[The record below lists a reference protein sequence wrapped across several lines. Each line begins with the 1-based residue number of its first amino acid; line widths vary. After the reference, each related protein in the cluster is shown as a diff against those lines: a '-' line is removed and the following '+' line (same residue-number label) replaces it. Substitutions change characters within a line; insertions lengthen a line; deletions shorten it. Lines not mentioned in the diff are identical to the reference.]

1 MQRKIDQ
8 WFEEHRDEMVQ
19 DIMRLC
25 RIRSV
30 REESREGMP
39 YGEGPARVLA
49 EALSMAEGMGFATRN
64 YENYVGTVDYNDK
77 ETELLILAHLDVVP
91 EGTGWTVTEPYAPK
105 VVDGRLYARGSADD
119 KGPAVAALYALRV
132 LRELDV
138 SLSRNVRLLLG
149 TDEER
154 GSSDL
159 KYYFEREKAP
169 RHSFS
174 PDASYPVCN
183 VEKGSFGGSFTAEW
197 AESAALP
204 RIVYAKGGQTSN
216 VVPRDAEAVVE
227 GLSVPEVDAVARA
240 YADKTKARFT
250 VTTSEDGKG
259 VKITVLGEGA
269 HASTPEKGNNAALA
283 LVEMLCGLPL
293 APCEGVE
300 RLRAVAEIFPH
311 GDGAGQA
318 AGVAQSDE
326 ISGALTLNIGL
337 FEYTLTGLRGVI
349 DSRVPVC
356 ANEDNMSRVLER
368 RLADRGL
375 TLSTTKMRAPHH
387 TPADSPLV
395 RTLLHVYE
403 EVTGQKGYCYSMGGG
418 TYVHNIEGGV
428 AFGCAKEEVDNHMHG
443 PDEFAVVEDLVESA
457 RMFARVIVG
466 MCG

>member
-8 WFEEHRDEMVQ
+8 WFEEHREELVQ

-30 REESREGMP
+30 RGESSEGLP
-39 YGEGPARVLA
+39 YGEGPAKALE
-49 EALSMAEGMGFATRN
+49 EALRMAEGMGFSTRN

-91 EGTGWTVTEPYAPK
+91 EGSGWSVTEPYEPK
-105 VVDGRLYARGSADD
+105 VVEGKLYARGSADD
-119 KGPAVAALYALRV
+119 KGPAVAALYAMRA

-138 SLSRNVRLLLG
+138 KLNRNVRLLVG
-149 TDEER
+149 TDEEC

-159 KYYFEREKAP
+159 KYYFAREKAP
-169 RHSFS
+169 KHSFS

-183 VEKGSFGGSFTAEW
+183 VEKGSFGGEFTAKW
-197 AESAALP
+197 DESTALP
-204 RIVYAKGGQTSN
+204 RIVYARGGHTSN
-216 VVPRDAEAVVE
+216 VVPRDAEALVE
-227 GLSVPEVDAVARA
+227 GLTASEVKEVCARFA
-240 YADKTKARFT
+240 EKTGARFT
-250 VTTSEDGKG
+250 VTESDQG
-259 VKITVLGEGA
+259 VKIDVLGVGA

-283 LVEMLCGLPL
+283 LVEMLCALPL
-293 APCEGVE
+293 APCEGLE
-300 RLRAVAEIFPH
+300 RLKAVAEIFPH
-311 GDGAGQA
+311 RDGAGQA

-326 ISGALTLNIGL
+326 VSGALTLNIGI
-337 FEYTLTGLRGVI
+337 FEYGLDGLRGVI

-356 ANEDNMSRVLER
+356 ANEENMSRVLQR
-368 RLADRGL
+368 RLGECGL
-375 TLSTTKMRAPHH
+375 TLPSTAMRAPHH
-387 TPADSPLV
+387 TPAESPLV
-395 RTLLHVYE
+395 RTLLNVYE
-403 EVTGQKGYCYSMGGG
+403 EVTGEKGYCYSMGGG

-428 AFGCAKEEVDNHMHG
+428 AFGCGKQGIDNHMHG

>member
-30 REESREGMP
+30 REDALEGMP
-39 YGEGPARVLA
+39 YGEGPARALA
-49 EALSMAEGMGFATRN
+49 EALKMADGMGFATRN

-105 VVDGRLYARGSADD
+105 VVDGKLYARGSADD

-132 LRELDV
+132 LRELGV
-138 SLSRNVRLLLG
+138 GLNRNVRLLLG

-159 KYYFEREKAP
+159 RYYFEREKAP

-183 VEKGSFGGSFTAEW
+183 VEKGSFGATFSAEW
-197 AESAALP
+197 PENAALP
-204 RIVYAKGGQTSN
+204 RVVYARGGQTAN
-216 VVPRDAEAVVE
+216 VVPRDAEALIE
-227 GLSVPEVDAVARA
+227 GLSVQEVEKACQACA
-240 YADKTKARFT
+240 QKTGAKFT
-250 VTTSEDGKG
+250 VAQAQNG
-259 VKITVLGEGA
+259 VKVDVLGEGA

-283 LVEMLCGLPL
+283 LVEMLCTLPL
-293 APCEGVE
+293 APGQGLDA
-300 RLRAVAEIFPH
+300 LRGVAEVFPH
-311 GDGAGQA
+311 GDGAGKA

-326 ISGALTLNIGL
+326 ISGALTLNIGI
-337 FEYTLTGLRGVI
+337 FECTLTGLRGVI
-349 DSRVPVC
+349 DSRVPIC
-356 ANEDNMSRVLER
+356 ANQENMSLVLQK
-368 RLADRGL
+368 RLAEYGL
-375 TLSTTKMRAPHH
+375 NLSTTKMRPPHH

-403 EVTGQKGYCYSMGGG
+403 EVTGEKGYCYSMGGG

-428 AFGCAKEEVDNHMHG
+428 AFGCAKENVDNHMHG

>member
-8 WFEEHRDEMVQ
+8 WFEAHRDEMVQ

-30 REESREGMP
+30 RGESGEGMP
-39 YGEGPARVLA
+39 YGEGPAKALA
-49 EALSMAEGMGFATRN
+49 ESLNMARNMGFVTRN
-64 YENYVGTVDYNDK
+64 YDNYVGTIDYNDK

-91 EGTGWTVTEPYAPK
+91 EGTGWTVTGPYEPRI
-105 VVDGRLYARGSADD
+105 VDGKLYARGSADD
-119 KGPAVAALYALRV
+119 KGPAVAALYAMRV
-132 LRELDV
+132 LRELGVD
-138 SLSRNVRLLLG
+138 LGRNVRLLLG
-149 TDEER
+149 TDEEC

-159 KYYFEREKAP
+159 KYYFAREKAP
-169 RHSFS
+169 KHSFS

-183 VEKGSFGGSFTAEW
+183 VEKGSFGGAFTAEW

-204 RIVYAKGGQTSN
+204 RIVYARGGHTSN
-216 VVPRDAEAVVE
+216 VVPRDAEALVE
-227 GLSVPEVDAVARA
+227 GLPAAEVEKAARE
-240 YADKTKARFT
+240 YAEKTKAQFT
-250 VTTSEDGKG
+250 VTEEEKG
-259 VKITVLGEGA
+259 VKIAVLGEGT

-283 LVEMLCGLPL
+283 LIEMLCALPL
-293 APCEGVE
+293 APCEGLD

-326 ISGALTLNIGL
+326 ISGALTLNIGI
-337 FEYTLTGLRGVI
+337 FEYTLSGLRGVI

-356 ANEDNMSRVLER
+356 ANEDNMSRVLEK
-368 RLADRGL
+368 RLSERGL
-375 TLSTTKMRAPHH
+375 ALSTTRMRPPHH
-387 TPADSPLV
+387 TPADSPLI

-403 EVTGQKGYCYSMGGG
+403 EVTGEKGYCYSMGGG

-428 AFGCAKEEVDNHMHG
+428 AFGCAKGEVDNHMHG